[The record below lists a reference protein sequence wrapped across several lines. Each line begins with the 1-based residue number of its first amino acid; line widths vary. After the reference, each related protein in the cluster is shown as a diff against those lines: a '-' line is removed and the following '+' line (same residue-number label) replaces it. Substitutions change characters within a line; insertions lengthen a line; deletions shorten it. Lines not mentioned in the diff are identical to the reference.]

1 MSTHSDDFSQAI
13 RLLKKGES
21 PGLPSPLMHILSKI
35 IASSPGGLK
44 YGSQLVSN
52 SHPNWKHMVSRKH
65 KAGNVLFGPV
75 FDPYSICY
83 REDASLSLNN
93 EVERL
98 EMLFWLFFFVFL
110 Q

>member
-1 MSTHSDDFSQAI
+1 
-13 RLLKKGES
+13 
-21 PGLPSPLMHILSKI
+21 
-35 IASSPGGLK
+35 
-44 YGSQLVSN
+44 
-52 SHPNWKHMVSRKH
+52 MVSCKH

-83 REDASLSLNN
+83 RGDASLSLNN

-98 EMLFWLFFFVFL
+98 EMLFFFFFFL